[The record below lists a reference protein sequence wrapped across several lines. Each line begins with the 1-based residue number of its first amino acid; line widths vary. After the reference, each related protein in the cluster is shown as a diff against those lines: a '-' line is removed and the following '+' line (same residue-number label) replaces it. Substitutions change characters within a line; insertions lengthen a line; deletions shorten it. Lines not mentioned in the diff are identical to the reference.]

1 SMPGVSVVR
10 PDGRPETSVFT
21 TRDEMQMELI
31 KYMQTMIDEQ
41 MRMPG
46 FISIGLSGG
55 SMPKI
60 MGPVFAQI
68 SIDPDRLR
76 LFLVDERIVDITHP
90 DSNYGQ
96 WMEVLPKEMTPCL
109 AAADLMDVPYR
120 PDINTFPYDVGRT
133 ALQYE
138 QKVRNHHVGPEM
150 YGKFP
155 RFDML
160 FLGMGP
166 DGHTA
171 SIFPNSKQ
179 FRLKMESSAVF
190 VGVDDSPKPPS
201 QRLTMTIPAINA
213 AAHVAF
219 ICTGEDKATVLKS
232 VIDRDLQYPAS
243 HVSPINGKLRFF
255 LDAPAAAKL

>member
-1 SMPGVSVVR
+1 
-10 PDGRPETSVFT
+10 
-21 TRDEMQMELI
+21 
-31 KYMQTMIDEQ
+31 
-41 MRMPG
+41 
-46 FISIGLSGG
+46 
-55 SMPKI
+55 
-60 MGPVFAQI
+60 
-68 SIDPDRLR
+68 
-76 LFLVDERIVDITHP
+76 VDITHP
-90 DSNYGQ
+90 DSKYGQ

-109 AAADLMDVPYR
+109 AAADLMDPPYR

-138 QKVRNHHVGPEM
+138 QKVRKKGNSRGTLKWN
-150 YGKFP
+150 G

-190 VGVDDSPKPPS
+190 VGVDDSPKPPP

-219 ICTGEDKATVLKS
+219 ICTGEDKATVFKS